1 MFQLKLIT
9 PPSDIAELLCM
20 PQILEYCK
28 GLRTVESQANYEK
41 CLQDKDYLNE
51 FRLKIEKDLK
61 GQEDGILLK
70 LNKFPYD
77 SLLQNIPETTH
88 YVAWLSSNLDLGE
101 YPEAKLQNKVFD
113 KLNKLKEYNKID
125 FDFILWINSLQNQS
139 VSYIRHAQ
147 VIVYKK

>member
-1 MFQLKLIT
+1 MTESNLIIPPDTYKELSDLKHSL
-9 PPSDIAELLCM
+9 
-20 PQILEYCK
+20 K
-28 GLRTVESQANYEK
+28 GYKNLRTPESQASYEK
-41 CLQDKDYLNE
+41 CLKNQDYLDE

-61 GQEDGILLK
+61 AQEDGILLK

-77 SLLQNIPETTH
+77 FLLQNIPETAH
-88 YVAWLSSNLDLGE
+88 YVAWLSSSLDLGE

-125 FDFILWINSLQNQS
+125 FDFILWINNLGNQS

-147 VIVYKK
+147 VIAYKK